1 MGRSV
6 IRRVKP
12 AEADILTEISL
23 KSKAYWNYP
32 ESFFGTWLP
41 ELTITSQYVE
51 DNMVHAVQLGERL
64 VGYYSL
70 VLLQHDREAAGEV
83 LACGYW
89 LEHMFVLP
97 RWIGRGYGTAM
108 MDHLRALCRT
118 RGIDTLK
125 VLADPNA
132 RQFYEKTGWRFLRD
146 YPSTIPGRTTP
157 MLQLALA

>member
-1 MGRSV
+1 MGKLV

-12 AEADILTEISL
+12 EEADLLTEISL
-23 KSKAYWNYP
+23 QSKAYWNYP
-32 ESFFGTWLP
+32 ESFFRAWLP
-41 ELTITSQYVE
+41 ELTITYQYIK
-51 DNMVHAVQLGERL
+51 DNIVRAVQLGEHL

-70 VLLQHDREAAGEV
+70 VQLRHDLEVAGEV

-97 RWIGRGYGTAM
+97 HWIGRGYGTAM
-108 MDHLRALCRT
+108 MDHLQAICRA

-132 RQFYEKTGWRFLRD
+132 RPFYEKTGWRFLRD
-146 YPSTIPGRTTP
+146 FPSTIPGRTTP
-157 MLQLALA
+157 MLQLALK